1 MVPQSKINSLDRRP
15 RVPIMSKIKA
25 LHLATSSIDIYLI
38 IITLIEYTTIKIYHQ
53 PSPVYSNNDI
63 ILYMEKLN
71 IGAKKL
77 GLHLT
82 PGQLKQFHLYYQE
95 LVGWNKRVNLTAITD
110 YEDVQIKHFLDSLTV
125 TMAWQQPVVDTKFRL
140 IDVGT
145 GAGIPGLALK
155 ILFPDIRLVLLD
167 STAKKA
173 AFLRHLKSELGLD
186 NVEIVVG
193 RAEEIAHQAQY
204 REQFDMVLS
213 RGVALLPTLVEL
225 TLPFCTIGGSFTAQK
240 KGAIDLELSQAS
252 KAISLLGGSLREV
265 RKIDLEEFTDE
276 RWLVVIDKVLSTPQQ
291 YPRRPGMPA
300 KRPIV

>member
-1 MVPQSKINSLDRRP
+1 MVPQSKINSLIRRP
-15 RVPIMSKIKA
+15 RVPIRSKIKA
-25 LHLATSSIDIYLI
+25 LHLAISPTDIYLTT
-38 IITLIEYTTIKIYHQ
+38 ITLIEYTTIKTYHQ
-53 PSPVYSNNDI
+53 PSPVYNNNDI

-82 PGQLKQFHLYYQE
+82 PGQLKQFHIYYQE
-95 LVGWNKRVNLTAITD
+95 LVDWNKQVNLTAITD

-125 TMAWQQPVVDTKFRL
+125 TLAWEQPIVDTDFSL

-145 GAGIPGLALK
+145 GAGIPGLPLK
-155 ILFPDIRLVLLD
+155 ILFPGIRLVLLD

-173 AFLRHLKSELGLD
+173 AFLQHIKSELELD

-193 RAEEIAHQAQY
+193 RAEEIAHQVQY
-204 REQFDMVLS
+204 REQFDIVLS

-225 TLPFCTIGGSFTAQK
+225 TLPFCVIGGSFIAQK
-240 KGAIDLELSQAS
+240 KGAIDLELSQAN

-265 RKIDLEEFTDE
+265 RKIDLEEFTDK
-276 RWLVVIDKVLSTPQQ
+276 RRLIIIDKVLPTPRQ
-291 YPRRPGMPA
+291 YPRRPGIPA
-300 KRPIV
+300 KRPVL